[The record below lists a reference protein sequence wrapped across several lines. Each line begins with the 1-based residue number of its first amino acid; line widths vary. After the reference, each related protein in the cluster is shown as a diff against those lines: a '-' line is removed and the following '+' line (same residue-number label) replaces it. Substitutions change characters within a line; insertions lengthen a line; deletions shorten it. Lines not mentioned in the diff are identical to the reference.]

1 MSKKPLFYKIYFSVL
16 GIFAVSLVITLIL
29 LGSWLKGY
37 EAGQPA
43 TIVNEIIENNL
54 KKGDVYVLKEKA
66 NLAISP
72 YDAEDAVNAAVK
84 SKVEGKELSA
94 SSSAKRPEGCD
105 MAYVIKSGDEKIMQV
120 YLRRVGKA
128 SAIGTS
134 KYEVMGCELDKSF
147 YNAINLSM
155 PENSEIKINGI
166 PLDKKDRQ
174 DVSLTDTVKKEL
186 GDKPYYNRQTAK
198 LENLISAD
206 VTVTAMQDGKELTV
220 LRNGSDISVLQFV
233 DEKEKADI
241 LEFATD
247 ASKTYAAYMQE
258 DSSLGK
264 VAAFFDKSCEFYENI
279 RTSLVSFAL
288 DHESYRFEDVKSDG
302 VYKYSDDIYCCH
314 VEFTQV
320 LVRRGKE
327 YEDHFNKNIFQK
339 KSGKSY
345 LVFDMQSVGEQK

>member
-16 GIFAVSLVITLIL
+16 AVFAVLLVVILFL
-29 LGSWLKGY
+29 LGGWLKDY

-43 TIVNEIIENNL
+43 TIVNGIIENNL
-54 KKGDVYVLKEKA
+54 KTGNVYALKTGA
-66 NLAISP
+66 NLALSP

-84 SKVEGKELSA
+84 SKVEGKEFSA

-105 MAYVIKSGDEKIMQV
+105 MAYVVKSGDEKIMQV

-147 YNAINLSM
+147 YTEINLSM
-155 PENSEIKINGI
+155 PENAEIEINGV
-166 PLDKKDRQ
+166 PLDKKERK
-174 DVSLTDTVKKEL
+174 DVELTDSIKKEL
-186 GDKPYYNRQTAK
+186 GNKEYNSRQTAK
-198 LENLISAD
+198 LKNLISAD
-206 VTVTAMQDGKELTV
+206 VTVTATQDGKKLEV
-220 LRNGSDISVLQFV
+220 VKNGNDISVLQFV
-233 DEKEKADI
+233 EEKEKADI
-241 LEFATD
+241 LKFATD

-264 VAAFFDKSCEFYENI
+264 VAAYFDKKCEFYENI
-279 RTSLVSFAL
+279 RTSLVMFAL
-288 DHESYRFEDVKSDG
+288 DHESYRFDDVKNGD
-302 VYKYSDDIYCCH
+302 VYKYSDDVYCCR

-327 YEDHFNKNIFQK
+327 YKDHFKKNIFLK

-345 LVFDMQSVGEQK
+345 LVFDMQGIEG